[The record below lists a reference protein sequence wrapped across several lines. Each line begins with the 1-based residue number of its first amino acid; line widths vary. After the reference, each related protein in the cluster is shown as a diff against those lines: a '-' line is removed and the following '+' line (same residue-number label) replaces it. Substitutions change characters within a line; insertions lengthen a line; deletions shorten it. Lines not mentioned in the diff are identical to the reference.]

1 METKPIKPSR
11 TLADMLEAYKPQ
23 IAKALPAHMT
33 ADRMIKVALS
43 AIGRSEE
50 LRKCT
55 PASVVKAVV
64 LSSEL
69 GLEAGG
75 LLGEAYLVPFGRQV
89 VVNGVK
95 EWIKEATLIP
105 GYRGLIKLARQ
116 SGEVST
122 VIAHV
127 VYEADEY
134 EVSLGI
140 DQMMIHRPNLV
151 TKDRGKPLFA
161 YAWVQMKDGSRMLD
175 VMSESEI
182 EAIRMR
188 SQTGRKNS
196 GPWMTDRIEMWRKTV
211 TRRLLK
217 YAPLSADRFN
227 RAMSLDDE
235 MEGEVVDASGELTA
249 NVAPLDA
256 ARARSEARSKQ
267 LAARI
272 GGLTVDEALPADEE
286 PAPTLLTDQK
296 LVDQPPKSGLARDGS
311 DGSVPADQE
320 PPEREPGED

>member
-1 METKPIKPSR
+1 METKPVKPGR

-23 IAKALPAHMT
+23 IAKALPTHMT

-43 AIGRSEE
+43 AIGRNEE

-75 LLGEAYLVPFGRQV
+75 LLGEAYLVPFSRPV
-89 VVNGVK
+89 VVNGTK

-122 VIAHV
+122 VLAHV

-134 EVSLGI
+134 EVSLGL
-140 DQMMIHRPNLV
+140 DQMMIHRPNMKV
-151 TKDRGKPLFA
+151 SDRGKALFA
-161 YAWVQMKDGSRMLD
+161 YAWVQMRDGSRMLD
-175 VMSESEI
+175 VMSEAEI

-188 SQTGRKNS
+188 SQTGKKNS

-235 MEGEVVDASGELTA
+235 MEGEVVDASGELTEG
-249 NVAPLDA
+249 NVSPIEA
-256 ARARSEARSKQ
+256 ARVKGAARSRQ

-272 GGLTVDEALPADEE
+272 GQTVDEALPLEDE
-286 PAPTLLTDQK
+286 PALLTDQK
-296 LVDQPPKSGLARDGS
+296 LVEAPPAKAGLARDGS

-320 PPEREPGED
+320 PPMREPGED